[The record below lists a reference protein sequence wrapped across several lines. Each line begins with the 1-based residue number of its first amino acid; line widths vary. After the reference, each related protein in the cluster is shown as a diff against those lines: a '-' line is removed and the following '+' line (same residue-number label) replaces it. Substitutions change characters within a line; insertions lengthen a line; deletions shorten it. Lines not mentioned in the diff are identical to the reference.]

1 MTFAIIQ
8 TGGKQYRV
16 TPGEKIK
23 IEKITPTDNGSVIFT
38 NVLMTVQGDTMTV
51 GMPTVQNATVE
62 GKLIQQGRAK
72 KVIVFK
78 YHSKT
83 RYKKKKGHR
92 QEFTEV
98 EITAIKS

>member
-1 MTFAIIQ
+1 MEFAIIR

-16 TPGEKIK
+16 EAGQKLKVEKIK
-23 IEKITPTDNGSVIFT
+23 TAADGSVVFDD
-38 NVLMTVQGDTMTV
+38 VLLVSDGKTTKV
-51 GMPTVQNATVE
+51 GTPQVAGAKVE
-62 GKLIQQGRAK
+62 GKLVKQGRAK
-72 KVIVFK
+72 KIIVFR

-98 EITAIKS
+98 EITAIR

>member
-1 MTFAIIQ
+1 MEFAIIR

-16 TPGEKIK
+16 EAGQKLKVEKIGASA
-23 IEKITPTDNGSVIFT
+23 DGSVIFDD
-38 NVLMTVQGDTMTV
+38 VLLVADGAMVKIGTPQVAG
-51 GMPTVQNATVE
+51 AKVE
-62 GKLIQQGRAK
+62 GKLVKQGRAK
-72 KVIVFK
+72 KIIVFR

-98 EITAIKS
+98 EITGIK

>member
-1 MTFAIIQ
+1 MDFAIIR

-16 TPGEKIK
+16 EPGQKLKVEKIAAK
-23 IEKITPTDNGSVIFT
+23 EDGSVVFDD
-38 NVLMTVQGDTMTV
+38 VLLVSGKDGVKV
-51 GMPTVQNATVE
+51 GMPHVVGAKIE
-62 GKLIQQGRAK
+62 GKLVKQGRAK
-72 KVIVFK
+72 KVIVFR

-98 EITAIKS
+98 EITSIK

>member
-1 MTFAIIQ
+1 MAFAIIK

-16 TPGEKIK
+16 EPGQTLK
-23 IEKITPTDNGSVIFT
+23 IEKIEAAENGTVVFDE
-38 NVLMTVQGDTMTV
+38 VLLTSDEKGVKV
-51 GMPTVQNATVE
+51 GAPHVAGAKVE
-62 GKLIQQGRAK
+62 AKLVKDGRAK

-98 EITAIKS
+98 EITAIK

>member
-1 MTFAIIQ
+1 MAFAIIR

-16 TPGEKIK
+16 EPGQTLK
-23 IEKITPTDNGSVIFT
+23 IEKIAPKEDGSVVFSD
-38 NVLMTVQGDTMTV
+38 VLMKADGETFMIGEPLVPG
-51 GMPTVQNATVE
+51 ASVE
-62 GKLIQQGRAK
+62 AKLVKQGRAK
-72 KVIVFK
+72 KIIVFR

-98 EITAIKS
+98 EITAIK

>member
-1 MTFAIIQ
+1 MAFAIIR

-16 TPGEKIK
+16 APGDKVK
-23 IEKITPTDNGSVIFT
+23 IEKIAAAEDGSVIFT
-38 NVLMTVQGDTMTV
+38 DVLLTSDGETTTV
-51 GMPTVQNATVE
+51 GSPTVAGAKVE
-62 GKLIQQGRAK
+62 GKLIKQGRAK

-98 EITAIKS
+98 EITAIK